1 MIMESFLMSQDVEF
15 TLKENGDVEWKF
27 PDSQVGGER
36 SCHCDCILFRNV
48 FLCLIVTLLKFFV
61 REKASPLL
69 SFSGAVNAT

>member
-1 MIMESFLMSQDVEF
+1 MSQDVEF

-27 PDSQVGGER
+27 PDGQVGGEK
-36 SCHCDCILFRNV
+36 SCQNENFLFRNV
-48 FLCLIVTLLKFFV
+48 FLCLIVTLLKFFG